1 MSGKAEGIIKSKDK
15 PAIELSAPVEFG
27 GKPGVWTPEDLLVA
41 SVNACLLTTFSYY
54 AKKRGLD
61 FVSYES
67 SAEGIVELVE
77 MQYIF
82 SEITIKPK
90 IIVKSKEDIE
100 VAENLIK
107 ISKKSCFIS
116 NSLKSKVILEPE
128 VKLVS

>member
-1 MSGKAEGIIKSKDK
+1 MYLFGEYEKIIKY
-15 PAIELSAPVEFG
+15 
-27 GKPGVWTPEDLLVA
+27 LV
-41 SVNACLLTTFSYY
+41 
-54 AKKRGLD
+54 K
-61 FVSYES
+61 
-67 SAEGIVELVE
+67 
-77 MQYIF
+77 
-82 SEITIKPK
+82 ITIIIKPK